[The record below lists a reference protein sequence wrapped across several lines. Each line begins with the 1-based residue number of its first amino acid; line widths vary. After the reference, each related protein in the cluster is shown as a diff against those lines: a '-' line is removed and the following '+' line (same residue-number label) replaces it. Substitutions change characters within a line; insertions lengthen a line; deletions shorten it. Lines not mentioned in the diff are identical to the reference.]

1 MHFNVSEI
9 VRERGGFTRA
19 YRVDESVVFTDDE
32 KVQVTGSVRFVRTDK
47 GVWVTAKLRSHVD
60 TECGRCLDEYGHL
73 VDVTID
79 EEAIP
84 KSDSVNS
91 VRLVEDYGV
100 EERLVIDE
108 DHALDLS
115 ESTRQYM
122 ALGLPMQ
129 PLCRP
134 DQRRLESHASHSL
147 GDPVICIPNM
157 SERGVVDAAFTIGD
171 HPFKRPVGVGRV
183 VAAVA
188 EHRKLFGGS
197 ARESIDFDVGRQP
210 TLRRAAIDR
219 MVGPTDHH
227 GVLSRAVTG
236 ALALARGN
244 SSDGTFSVELK
255 SRAVVLIPPA
265 EPDHAVVF
273 RPMVEGVVG

>member
-134 DQRRLESHASHSL
+134 DCKGLCSTCGVNRNREACTCDQIQRDSRW
-147 GDPVICIPNM
+147 
-157 SERGVVDAAFTIGD
+157 
-171 HPFKRPVGVGRV
+171 
-183 VAAVA
+183 
-188 EHRKLFGGS
+188 
-197 ARESIDFDVGRQP
+197 
-210 TLRRAAIDR
+210 
-219 MVGPTDHH
+219 GPLLD
-227 GVLSRAVTG
+227 LVT
-236 ALALARGN
+236 AN
-244 SSDGTFSVELK
+244 ETFEISK
-255 SRAVVLIPPA
+255 N
-265 EPDHAVVF
+265 
-273 RPMVEGVVG
+273 